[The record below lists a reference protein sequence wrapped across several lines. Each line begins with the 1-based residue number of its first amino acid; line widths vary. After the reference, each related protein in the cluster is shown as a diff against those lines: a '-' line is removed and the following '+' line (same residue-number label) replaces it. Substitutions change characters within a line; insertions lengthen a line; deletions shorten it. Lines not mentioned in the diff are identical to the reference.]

1 VTARGGA
8 YGLSLVGVDD
18 ARELLV
24 EAPADWPEL
33 ELSSAPGGGRPP
45 RQWVRPGDAR
55 IALQG
60 GGRVD
65 VDWARGRAVFRV
77 PRGLTA
83 AELVH
88 PYLAPVAGLA
98 AHRAGRE
105 SFHAGAMV
113 AGEGAWVL
121 LGDKGAGKSSLLASL
136 ALAGHPVMADDV
148 VVVDEAERVLAG
160 PRSVDLRADAAR
172 RLGVGELLG
181 TVGARTRHRM
191 VVGAVPPSVPLEGF
205 VVLAWAEDAATALER
220 VAPSARLTELARA
233 RVANIAPTDPAP
245 LMRLASLPMFEFR
258 RPRDWAL
265 AAETAQTLATRLG

>member
-1 VTARGGA
+1 VSARGGA

-18 ARELLV
+18 ARDLLV

-33 ELSSAPGGGRPP
+33 ELSSAPGAGRPD
-45 RQWVRPGDAR
+45 RQWVRPGEAR

-65 VDWARGRAVFRV
+65 VDWTRGRAIFRV
-77 PRGLTA
+77 PRELSA

-105 SFHAGAMV
+105 SFHAGAVV
-113 AGEGAWVL
+113 AGGGAWVL

-136 ALAGHPVMADDV
+136 ALQGHPVMADDV
-148 VVVDEAERVLAG
+148 VVVDEDERVLAG

-172 RLGVGELLG
+172 RLGVGEFLG
-181 TVGARTRHRM
+181 TVGARRRYRM
-191 VVGAVPPSVPLEGF
+191 VVGAVPPSVPLMGF
-205 VVLAWAEDAATALER
+205 VTLAWGEDGAAELER
-220 VAPSARLTELARA
+220 VAPSARLAELAGA
-233 RVANIAPTDPAP
+233 RVANIAPANPAP

-265 AAETAQTLATRLG
+265 AAESAQTLAARLG